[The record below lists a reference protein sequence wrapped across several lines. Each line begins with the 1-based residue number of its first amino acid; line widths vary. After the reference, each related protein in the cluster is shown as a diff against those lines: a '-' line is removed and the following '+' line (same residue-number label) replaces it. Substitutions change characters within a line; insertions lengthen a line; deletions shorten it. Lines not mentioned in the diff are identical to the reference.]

1 MATAKYSVVKRLNP
15 QNREEEGKWYAQ
27 AQSTGE
33 ISLDDMAK
41 RINQLCTVT
50 RPDVVAVL
58 AGLQIVI
65 IDSLMSGLIVRLGDL
80 GDLRLSLLSEGAPT
94 KKEFTESLIKKARIV
109 FTPTDEISNSLKSI
123 QLERTSTLK
132 EKAEQKSDDA
142 SDGNTDDSGT
152 TGGSDTTGGSGN
164 TGGSDSGVE
173 GI

>member
-1 MATAKYSVVKRLNP
+1 MPTAKYSVVKRQNP
-15 QNREEEGKWYAQ
+15 QNREEEGKFYAQ

-65 IDSLMSGLIVRLGDL
+65 IDSLMAGLIVRMGDL
-80 GDLRLSLLSEGAPT
+80 GDLRLSLLSDGAAT
-94 KKEFTESLIKKARIV
+94 KKDFSESLIKKTRIV
-109 FTPTDEISNSLKSI
+109 FTPTEAISNSLKSI
-123 QLERTSTLK
+123 QLERTGTLK
-132 EKAEQKSDDA
+132 EKAEQKDETPSGGG
-142 SDGNTDDSGT
+142 SGSDDSG
-152 TGGSDTTGGSGN
+152 DSGN
-164 TGGSDSGVE
+164 QGGGGIE

>member
-1 MATAKYSVVKRLNP
+1 MATAKYSVVKRQNP
-15 QNREEEGKWYAQ
+15 QNREEEGKFYAQ

-50 RPDVVAVL
+50 RPDVLAVL

-65 IDSLMSGLIVRLGDL
+65 IDSLMAGLIVRMGDL

-94 KKEFTESLIKKARIV
+94 KKEFTESLVKKIRIV
-109 FTPTDEISNSLKSI
+109 FTPTEEISNSLKSI
-123 QLERTSTLK
+123 QLERTGTLK
-132 EKAEQKSDDA
+132 EKAEQKDDA
-142 SDGNTDDSGT
+142 ASGGTTTPDPDDSGNQ
-152 TGGSDTTGGSGN
+152 GGGGI
-164 TGGSDSGVE
+164 V